1 MHIILEIYRLLDKA
15 ATVTQDDMYGPKN
28 PWRLCTVTQV
38 EEAKCILK
46 LIPIWLCTIIYS
58 VIFTQMVSVFVEQG
72 DVMHRTIGNF
82 HIPAASMSAFDIC
95 SVLIFT
101 GVYEKIIVPV
111 GEKITGKPRG
121 MTELQRMGVGL
132 IIGIL
137 AMVAAGITEMERL
150 KRVIPGEKDSSLS
163 IFWQIPQYLLVG
175 ASEVF
180 MYIGQLEFFNGEAPD
195 GVKSFGSS
203 LCMASMSLG
212 NYVSS
217 MLVTIVMAVTA
228 RGGSPGWIPNNLN
241 EGHLDRFYFLIAG
254 LAALDFGVYLYF
266 ARWYK
271 PINLE
276 DSEEEV
282 LEEAEA
288 GQIVP
293 TVK

>member
-195 GVKSFGSS
+195 GVKSALEVHFVW
-203 LCMASMSLG
+203 LQCRLG
-212 NYVSS
+212 I
-217 MLVTIVMAVTA
+217 MLVACW
-228 RGGSPGWIPNNLN
+228 SPLSWQSLQ
-241 EGHLDRFYFLIAG
+241 EE
-254 LAALDFGVYLYF
+254 AALDGSLITSTKGTWIDFTF
-266 ARWYK
+266 
-271 PINLE
+271 
-276 DSEEEV
+276 S
-282 LEEAEA
+282 
-288 GQIVP
+288 
-293 TVK
+293 